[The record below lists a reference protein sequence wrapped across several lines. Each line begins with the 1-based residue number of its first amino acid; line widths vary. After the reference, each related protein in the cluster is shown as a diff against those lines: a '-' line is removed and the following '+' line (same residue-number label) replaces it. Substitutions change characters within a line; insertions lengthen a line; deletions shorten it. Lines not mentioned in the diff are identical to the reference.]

1 MRKRS
6 NPTGMRR
13 IGVLMNLFLVPRQ
26 VPELRIAVERIA
38 VAPSVHAR
46 TKPMATSP
54 KNSEVAT

>member
-26 VPELRIAVERIA
+26 VPELRIAVERIV
-38 VAPSVHAR
+38 VAKEKV
-46 TKPMATSP
+46 
-54 KNSEVAT
+54 